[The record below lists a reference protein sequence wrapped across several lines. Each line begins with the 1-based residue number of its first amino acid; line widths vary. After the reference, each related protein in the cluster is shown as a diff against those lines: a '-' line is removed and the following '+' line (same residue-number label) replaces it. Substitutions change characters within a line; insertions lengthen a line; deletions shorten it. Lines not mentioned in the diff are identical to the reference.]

1 MGSVAAQATE
11 YAPAECGPEE
21 DPSRSRQHDLSS
33 GRSAL
38 GLVSPSPV
46 SSRVAAATR
55 DWLAAAHPECVTP
68 PDIASATHEV
78 PETPNTD
85 ETYEPT
91 YKRLDYEDYEDYEDD
106 EDDEDNRTLVEGD
119 PIDHTIPAGAETPE
133 GPVPGHQIDV

>member
-1 MGSVAAQATE
+1 
-11 YAPAECGPEE
+11 
-21 DPSRSRQHDLSS
+21 
-33 GRSAL
+33 
-38 GLVSPSPV
+38 
-46 SSRVAAATR
+46 
-55 DWLAAAHPECVTP
+55 
-68 PDIASATHEV
+68 V

-91 YKRLDYEDYEDYEDD
+91 YKRLDYEDYEDD